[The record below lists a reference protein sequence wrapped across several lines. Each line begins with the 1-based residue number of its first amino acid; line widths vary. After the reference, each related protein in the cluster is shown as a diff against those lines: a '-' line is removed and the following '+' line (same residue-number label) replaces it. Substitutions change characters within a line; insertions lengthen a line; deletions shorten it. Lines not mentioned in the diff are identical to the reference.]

1 MKSTSIIER
10 VAYEIC
16 DAYRGKIAYSGSA
29 VIATAFVLTKKQE
42 NPSVNVTT
50 IEDFLKDSQVESG
63 IADIIYRNL
72 NGLWDD
78 VVSLIDKYDT
88 NTLIELIM
96 NYNVFFNMSTPL
108 SIINLS
114 SEILD
119 INENDNILEICSGT
133 ATFPVNALQNKK
145 IKSYTGIDINYNSND
160 VAILRASL
168 LGNNYRFILDNALTY
183 NYTSKYDKIFS
194 NYPFAIKGN
203 DLDECR
209 RSIKEHFNL
218 NDLTVSRCSSDWVFN
233 ASIIRSLET
242 TGKAVVI
249 MTNGAAFNIPD
260 IGMRQFFIENGFIE
274 TVINLPSKLFADSPI
289 PVTMVILSYNNSSVR
304 LINAEGVFSKA
315 DRKTNTLTEENIKT
329 ILSYIT
335 DGDENAITLSPEEM
349 RDHDYN
355 LMASHYLEKPLV
367 ENGVL
372 FSDVIKS
379 ITRGAQTKPEVL
391 ESHKSIIPTNYR
403 YIALSNIA
411 NGLIDIE
418 EGRQYITDIPKSL
431 EKFVVPNNSIVLSKM
446 ASPTFRSAVVNTSN
460 EQSIVATGNLFIIEV
475 DENIANPYYIQ
486 AFFDSELGEATL
498 NHASGGMTVKTLS
511 ADAIKNIKLPL
522 PPLDKQNEI
531 AVKYQAALDECVI
544 LQRKLNRVLIKK
556 RMLLDGEE

>member
-1 MKSTSIIER
+1 MKSKNIIEQ

-16 DAYRGKIAYSGSA
+16 NAFRGKIAYSGSA

-42 NPSVNVTT
+42 NPLVSVTT
-50 IEDFLKDSQVESG
+50 IEDFLKDTQIEVE

-88 NTLIELIM
+88 ETLIELVM
-96 NYNVFFNMSTPL
+96 NYNGFFNMSTPL
-108 SIINLS
+108 SIINLT
-114 SEILD
+114 SEVLD
-119 INENDNILEICSGT
+119 ITENDTILEICSGT
-133 ATFPVNALQNKK
+133 ATFPVYALQNKK

-168 LGNNYRFILDNALTY
+168 LGNDYRFILDNALTY

-249 MTNGAAFNIPD
+249 MTNGATFNIPD
-260 IGMRQFFIENGFIE
+260 IGMRHFFIENGFIE
-274 TVINLPSKLFADSPI
+274 TVINLPSKLFSDSPI
-289 PVTMVILSYNNSSVR
+289 PVTMLILSYNNSSVR

-315 DRKTNTLTEENIKT
+315 DRKTNTLTEENIRT
-329 ILSYIT
+329 ILSYIS
-335 DGDENAITLSPEEM
+335 DGGENAIVLSPEEM

-355 LMASHYLEKPLV
+355 LMAAHYLEKPLV

-403 YIALSNIA
+403 YITLSNIA

-431 EKFVVPNNSIVLSKM
+431 QKFVIPNNSIVLSKM
-446 ASPTFRSAVVNTSN
+446 ASPTFRSVVVNTSN

-475 DENIANPYYIQ
+475 DEKLANPYYIQ

>member
-96 NYNVFFNMSTPL
+96 NYNGFFNMSTPL
-108 SIINLS
+108 SIINLT

-475 DENIANPYYIQ
+475 DESIANPYYIQ

-556 RMLLDGEE
+556 RALLDGEE

>member
-96 NYNVFFNMSTPL
+96 NYNGFFNMSTPL
-108 SIINLS
+108 SIINLT

-260 IGMRQFFIENGFIE
+260 IGMRQFFIENGLIE

-431 EKFVVPNNSIVLSKM
+431 EKFVVPNYSIVLSKM

-556 RMLLDGEE
+556 RALLDGEE

>member
-96 NYNVFFNMSTPL
+96 NYNGFFNMSTPL
-108 SIINLS
+108 SIINLT

-446 ASPTFRSAVVNTSN
+446 ASPTFRSAVVHTSN

-556 RMLLDGEE
+556 RALLDGEE

>member
-1 MKSTSIIER
+1 M
-10 VAYEIC
+10 
-16 DAYRGKIAYSGSA
+16 
-29 VIATAFVLTKKQE
+29 
-42 NPSVNVTT
+42 
-50 IEDFLKDSQVESG
+50 
-63 IADIIYRNL
+63 
-72 NGLWDD
+72 
-78 VVSLIDKYDT
+78 
-88 NTLIELIM
+88 
-96 NYNVFFNMSTPL
+96 
-108 SIINLS
+108 
-114 SEILD
+114 
-119 INENDNILEICSGT
+119 
-133 ATFPVNALQNKK
+133 
-145 IKSYTGIDINYNSND
+145 
-160 VAILRASL
+160 
-168 LGNNYRFILDNALTY
+168 TY

-249 MTNGAAFNIPD
+249 MTNGATFNIPD

-274 TVINLPSKLFADSPI
+274 TVINLPSKLFSDSPI
-289 PVTMVILSYNNSSVR
+289 PVTMLILSYNNSSVR
-304 LINAEGVFSKA
+304 LINAEGIFSKA
-315 DRKTNTLTEENIKT
+315 DRKTNTLTKENIRT
-329 ILSYIT
+329 ILSYIS
-335 DGDENAITLSPEEM
+335 DGGENAIVLSPEEM

-355 LMASHYLEKPLV
+355 LMAAHYLEKPLV

-431 EKFVVPNNSIVLSKM
+431 EKFVIPNNSIVLSKM

-475 DENIANPYYIQ
+475 DEKLANPYYIQ

>member
-42 NPSVNVTT
+42 NPLVSVTT
-50 IEDFLKDSQVESG
+50 IEDFLKDTQIEVE

-88 NTLIELIM
+88 ETLIELVM
-96 NYNVFFNMSTPL
+96 NYNGFFHMSTPL
-108 SIINLS
+108 SIINLT

-249 MTNGAAFNIPD
+249 MTNGATFNIPD

-274 TVINLPSKLFADSPI
+274 TVINLPSKLFSDSPI
-289 PVTMVILSYNNSSVR
+289 PVTMLILSYNNSSVR
-304 LINAEGVFSKA
+304 LINAEGIFSKA
-315 DRKTNTLTEENIKT
+315 DRKTNTLTEENIRT
-329 ILSYIT
+329 ILSYIS
-335 DGDENAITLSPEEM
+335 DGGENAIVLSPEEM

-355 LMASHYLEKPLV
+355 LMAAHYLEKPLV

-431 EKFVVPNNSIVLSKM
+431 HKFVIPNNSIVLSKM

-475 DENIANPYYIQ
+475 DEKLANPYYIQ